1 MNRRKFL
8 TNALSSL
15 PLLALPSLPALA
27 QSSPRQITIGQSAD
41 LSGSMQNIGRDVF
54 TGAKLV
60 FDQAN
65 AEGGSPFGHI
75 RLLQLDDA
83 GDPGRAIAN
92 VKRLIEEE
100 HADVLFGLTSDSC
113 IEAVTR
119 SPAFTQSDINLFA
132 PITGIDHRSGKARTV
147 YLRPSYVEEM
157 TRIIKQLTDLSL
169 SRLALIYSPTPS
181 MLAAR
186 DAILA
191 GLKGQQIADSILPLP
206 LQTGASNVN
215 AIIGKMQQSQT
226 QAAIFMGDSIFTA
239 LAIQKIRP
247 QMPVLFMC
255 LSSMVDSQLV
265 TQLLGNRMAVG
276 LMVSRVV
283 PDPSN
288 GVVPIVQKFIRTQ
301 HKYLDETLS
310 AAGLEGF
317 IAAQTLLSVLR
328 RADSS
333 HSLVWAAQHR
343 VGKLDLGGWK
353 IDLAAT
359 RATTRVE
366 IAMVGENGHMI

>member
-8 TNALSSL
+8 TNALSAL

-27 QSSPRQITIGQSAD
+27 QSSSRQITIGQSAD
-41 LSGSMQNIGRDVF
+41 LSGSMQNIGRDLF

-65 AEGGSPFGHI
+65 TEGWSAFGHI
-75 RLLQLDDA
+75 RFLQLDDA
-83 GDPGRAIAN
+83 GDPARAVAN
-92 VKRLIEEE
+92 VRHLVAEE
-100 HADVLFGLTSDSC
+100 HADVLFGLTSDAC
-113 IEAVTR
+113 IEAVTQ
-119 SPAFTQSDINLFA
+119 SPAFMQSDIGLFA
-132 PITGIDHRSGKARTV
+132 PVTGIDHRDGRAQTV

-157 TRIIKQLTDLSL
+157 TQIIRQLGGLSL
-169 SRLALIYSPTPS
+169 TRLALIHSPTPS
-181 MLAAR
+181 MQAAR

-191 GLKGQQIADSILPLP
+191 GLQGQHASSAILALP
-206 LQTGASNVN
+206 LQAGASNAE
-215 AIIGKMQQSQT
+215 AIVGRLQQSQT
-226 QAAIFMGDSIFTA
+226 QAAIFMGDSIYTA

-247 QMPVLFMC
+247 RMPVLFMC

-265 TQLLGNRMAVG
+265 TQLLGNRLATG

-283 PDPSN
+283 PDPAN
-288 GVVPIVQKFIRTQ
+288 GVVPVVQQFIRAQ
-301 HKYLDETLS
+301 RRYLDETLS

-317 IAAQTLLSVLR
+317 IAAQALLSVLR

-333 HSLVWAAQHR
+333 HGLIWTAQHR
-343 VGKLDLGGWK
+343 VGRLDLGGWK
-353 IDLAAT
+353 VDLAAT

-366 IAMVGENGHMI
+366 IAMVGENGRLI